1 MGMRP
6 YTCLEICA
14 GAGGQ
19 AYGLESAGFHHVAL
33 VEYEKAYCDVL
44 RANRPEWNVI
54 ESDVRDFDATPYKGV
69 DLFAGGVPCP
79 PFSVAGKQLGRDD
92 ERDLFPEALRL
103 IGECSPRLVM
113 LENVRGF
120 LDPAFDDYRRF
131 IMSSLENLGYD
142 VMIKLLN
149 ASDYKVPQLR
159 PRAVIIGLRKDLA
172 MTFSYPEGSTGEAP
186 TVGEV
191 LYDLMSANGWE
202 AADEWAHKAN
212 RIAPTLVG
220 GSKKHGGPD
229 LGPVRAR
236 NAWAALGVDGRGVA
250 NEAPYPGFTGM
261 PRLTVRM
268 LARLQGFPDDWTF
281 GIRKT
286 AACRMIGNAFPPPVA
301 KAIGEKL
308 MECLSN
314 AEKDQECTQEVSRG
328 IV

>member
-19 AYGLESAGFHHVAL
+19 ASGLESAGFHHVAL

-44 RANRPEWNVI
+44 RANRPDWNVI

-92 ERDLFPEALRL
+92 ERDLFSEALRL

-120 LDPAFDDYRRF
+120 LDPAFDDYRHF

-149 ASDYKVPQLR
+149 AAEAACSHD
-159 PRAVIIGLRKDLA
+159 RAE
-172 MTFSYPEGSTGEAP
+172 EGS
-186 TVGEV
+186 
-191 LYDLMSANGWE
+191 
-202 AADEWAHKAN
+202 
-212 RIAPTLVG
+212 
-220 GSKKHGGPD
+220 
-229 LGPVRAR
+229 
-236 NAWAALGVDGRGVA
+236 
-250 NEAPYPGFTGM
+250 
-261 PRLTVRM
+261 
-268 LARLQGFPDDWTF
+268 
-281 GIRKT
+281 
-286 AACRMIGNAFPPPVA
+286 
-301 KAIGEKL
+301 
-308 MECLSN
+308 
-314 AEKDQECTQEVSRG
+314 
-328 IV
+328 